1 MKTLS
6 TVRLAGFSFGQKLVG
21 QGNRTFRI
29 GMLLL
34 ETQLG
39 RSGHQRPADD
49 ACRNILYE
57 YHIDRQ
63 LESAVCQAAITA
75 LSVRFKLRNFEAV
88 SRRPNAD
95 RAL

>member
-1 MKTLS
+1 MKTPP

-39 RSGHQRPADD
+39 RSDQCPADD

-63 LESAVCQAAITA
+63 LESAVCQAAIAA
-75 LSVRFKLRNFEAV
+75 LSVRFNLRNFEAV